1 MQKKAKHKT
10 NKKQNNII
18 LNNIK
23 KEEGYL
29 VVVIRHQEIEETDYA
44 PGTVPVPYRV
54 LPGII
59 QGTGTCTWY

>member
-10 NKKQNNII
+10 NKKQNNY
-18 LNNIK
+18 NIK

-29 VVVIRHQEIEETDYA
+29 VVVIKKSKRLTMH
-44 PGTVPVPYRV
+44 PVRYLYRTGYYQV
-54 LPGII
+54 LI